1 MIAHSPPR
9 PLEADRVR
17 GFLGLLASA
26 GFAGDISLD
35 EATRLVTATDN
46 SIYQVTPAAV
56 LFPRTGQDIN
66 LVVRL
71 ASDSAFAPIPV
82 AARGGGTGTNG
93 QSLTDGVVIDVS
105 RYLNRILAFDPV
117 ARQVTVEPGVVL
129 DQLNAF
135 LAPHGL
141 FFPPNVSTATRA
153 TLGGMVATDASGK
166 GSRHYGKTSDYIEA
180 LDVVLADG
188 SDFHVEPVSAAA
200 AEILRREPTRAG
212 RAVDQVLE
220 TVVKWQSQ
228 IEAVFPKMNRGLT
241 GYNLQ
246 AAWGAETGLAL
257 HRILAGSEG
266 TLAVTK
272 AITLRVAPTPKVR
285 ALGIIRYASFEGAL
299 SDVARLV
306 GIDPLAVEVL
316 DDKVLGL
323 ARQDVIWSSLETIL
337 GTTANRP
344 VEGLSF
350 VEFVADDVADL
361 EIKLAGLRDLL
372 IGAPP
377 AAVIDSHVVTDV
389 GVIQQL
395 WTLREKSVGL
405 AGRIAGPR
413 QGVAFVEDTAVPPE
427 RLVDFVREFR
437 DILDGHGL
445 TYAMYGHADVGCL
458 HVRPAL
464 DMKDPAD
471 VALIRPISDAVAALA
486 KRYGGLL
493 WGEHGRGY
501 RGEYSPLFFGSELY
515 SELCRI
521 KGAFDPDNIFNPGKL
536 AAPPGGAPVQRIDA
550 APLRGSYDA
559 EASPRRAQGFDKAV
573 ACNGNGVCFSWDADE
588 SMCPSYKATRD
599 RVQSPK
605 GRATLLREWVRR
617 QTTADRSG
625 NQAGLA
631 ELEAAVHAALS
642 TCLSCKACATACPIQ
657 VDIPTMKARFLEDYY
672 RTRRRPARDWIV
684 AAMEPLARAASRVPR
699 LANLIMGGAPGKM
712 AMAAL
717 GLVDLPLFS
726 VNRAPS
732 GRLDLVALSRQTPQQ
747 KQWTVILEPDSFTSA
762 FDSSA
767 LIATRSLLVR
777 LGYDVH
783 VAPLQANGKALHVL
797 GFLKRYTRCAHAAR
811 ARRRAYL
818 ATGVVVVGVE
828 PVAVLMDRTEY
839 RSADGLAPDAVV
851 LTLDEFLYGE
861 ITAGRIAPGFA
872 PDQGAIRLFLHC
884 TERSAMPAAA
894 DRWRTV
900 FAAFGFSAEI
910 PKTGC
915 CGMAGLFGHEREHA
929 SMSRQLFNMS
939 WRARLEP
946 AQGPLVA
953 TGFSCRC
960 QIKRTSGQV
969 AMHPSQ
975 ILSEA
980 IELRSRRAQLTPGA
994 PSAPQA
1000 GASSRADSQRKKGAR
1015 DG

>member
-1 MIAHSPPR
+1 MNTHAPPP
-9 PLEADRVR
+9 PLNPDRVR
-17 GFLGLLASA
+17 GFLSLLASA
-26 GFAGDISLD
+26 GFTGDIGLD

-56 LFPRTGQDIN
+56 VFPRTGEDIN
-66 LVVRL
+66 LIVRL
-71 ASDSAFAPIPV
+71 ASDSAFAPIPIT
-82 AARGGGTGTNG
+82 ARGGGTGTNG

-105 RYLNRILAFDPV
+105 RHLNRILAFDPV

-166 GSRHYGKTSDYIEA
+166 GSRLYGKTSDYIEA
-180 LDVVLADG
+180 LDIVLADG
-188 SDFHVEPVSAAA
+188 SDFHVAPMSAAA
-200 AEILRREPTRAG
+200 AEAVRREPTLAG
-212 RAVDQVLE
+212 RAVDQVLD

-246 AAWGAETGLAL
+246 AAWSADTGLAL

-272 AITLRVAPTPKVR
+272 AITLRVAPKPKVE
-285 ALGIIRYASFEGAL
+285 ALGVVRYASFQGAL
-299 SDVARLV
+299 ADVARLI
-306 GIDPLAVEVL
+306 GADPLAVEVL

-337 GTTANRP
+337 GATANRP
-344 VEGLSF
+344 VGGLSF
-350 VEFVADDVADL
+350 VEFVADDLAYL
-361 EIKLAGLRDLL
+361 EVKLVGLRDLL
-372 IGAPP
+372 SGAQP
-377 AAVIDSHVVTDV
+377 AAVIDWHVVTDLDD
-389 GVIQQL
+389 IHQL

-405 AGRIAGPR
+405 AGRMAGPR

-427 RLVDFVREFR
+427 RLVDFVRDFR
-437 DILDGHGL
+437 KILEGHGL

-471 VALIRPISDAVAALA
+471 AALIRPISDAVAALV
-486 KRYGGLL
+486 KHYGGLL

-501 RGEYSPLFFGSELY
+501 RGEYSPLFFGPDLY
-515 SELCRI
+515 AELCRI

-550 APLRGSYDA
+550 TRLRGSVDA
-559 EASPRRAQGFDKAV
+559 EVSPRRAQGFDRAL

-588 SMCPSYKATRD
+588 AMCPSYKATRD

-605 GRATLLREWVRR
+605 GRATLLREWARR
-617 QTTADRSG
+617 QTATDRSG

-631 ELEAAVHAALS
+631 ELETAVHAALS

-657 VDIPTMKARFLEDYY
+657 VDIPAMKARFLGDYY
-672 RTRRRPARDWIV
+672 RKRRRPARDWVV
-684 AAMEPLARAASRVPR
+684 AAMEPLARAASRVPH

-712 AMAAL
+712 ALAAL
-717 GLVDLPLFS
+717 GLVDLPPFS
-726 VNRAPS
+726 VVRAPN

-747 KQWTVILEPDSFTSA
+747 KQRTVILAPDSFTSA
-762 FDSSA
+762 FNSNA
-767 LIATRSLLVR
+767 LIATQALLIR

-783 VAPLQANGKALHVL
+783 LAPLRANGKALHVL
-797 GFLKRYTRCAHAAR
+797 GLLQRFAPHARAAR
-811 ARRRAYL
+811 ARHRAYL
-818 ATGVVVVGVE
+818 ATGVAVVGVE
-828 PVAVLMDRTEY
+828 PVAVLMDRMEY
-839 RSADGLAPDAVV
+839 CNTDDPAPDAVV
-851 LTLDEFLYGE
+851 RTLDEFLYGE
-861 ITAGRIAPGFA
+861 ITAGRIARGVA
-872 PDQGAIRLFLHC
+872 SEKGSIRLFLHC

-894 DRWRTV
+894 GRWRAV
-900 FAAFGFSAEI
+900 FAAFGLSAET

-929 SMSRQLFNMS
+929 EMSRQLFDMS
-939 WRARLEP
+939 WR
-946 AQGPLVA
+946 GPLEAAEGRVAA

-960 QIKRTSGQV
+960 QIERMTGRV
-969 AMHPSQ
+969 PMHPAEVLLET
-975 ILSEA
+975 LSPPRAGKPLAAAERHGQ
-980 IELRSRRAQLTPGA
+980 LDRRSGA
-994 PSAPQA
+994 
-1000 GASSRADSQRKKGAR
+1000 GNG
-1015 DG
+1015 